1 MKPAQHN
8 SKAAPSLGAAL
19 QSLMKASHLPRDP
32 LEEEP
37 LPVAK
42 LASIQPRI
50 SEWFVNEHMDGP
62 VSITVSLALGRR
74 LTLADENG
82 TPVFWTNLN
91 EALDF
96 VRGLVKPGVQI
107 SVHMS
112 KKGTPA

>member
-1 MKPAQHN
+1 MKLVQHN

-32 LEEEP
+32 LKEEP

-62 VSITVSLALGRR
+62 VFITVSLALGRR

-82 TPVFWTNLN
+82 TPVFWMNLN